1 MNVRESAEVLR
12 DSGTEKQRTLV
23 RLPAMLSLNECHAR
37 EYNRAPSNKIAWGR
51 ECGTSCT
58 DEGKLLR
65 TPARRTNGS
74 TYFKAA
80 TESFH

>member
-37 EYNRAPSNKIAWGR
+37 ESKRAPSNKIA
-51 ECGTSCT
+51 
-58 DEGKLLR
+58 
-65 TPARRTNGS
+65 
-74 TYFKAA
+74 
-80 TESFH
+80 